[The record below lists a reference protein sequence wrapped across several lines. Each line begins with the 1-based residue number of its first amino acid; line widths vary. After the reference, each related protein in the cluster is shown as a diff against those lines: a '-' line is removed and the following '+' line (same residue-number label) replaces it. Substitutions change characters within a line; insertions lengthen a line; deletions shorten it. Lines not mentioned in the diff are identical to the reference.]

1 MNAYSPGADSPRAR
15 LLNDRANQLRSD
27 RHTHLRCHEM
37 HRIVLEVCVD
47 SVESAVAAV
56 NGGADRLEVCAN
68 IGVGGGTTPS
78 MGLLKAISSVVPHT
92 PLMLM
97 IRPRIGDFLYSG
109 SEFDVML
116 EDIRA
121 FKQLGT
127 ASGIVFG
134 ILDEAGEV
142 DVARSRKIV
151 EEASPLQVCF
161 HRAFDMTRA
170 AEEAYDMV
178 ASISGVTRILT
189 SGLSPSAPSSLPTL
203 CSLFR
208 YRSRPKA
215 DSRQGPKLLVG
226 SGINP
231 GTIQP
236 VLDALLSLGLE
247 EVHMSGGRWVEG
259 GMQFRRD
266 GMGMGAGR
274 QVEWSVWRTSEQAVR
289 EVREI
294 LDKATVH
301 AA

>member
-1 MNAYSPGADSPRAR
+1 
-15 LLNDRANQLRSD
+15 
-27 RHTHLRCHEM
+27 M

-92 PLMLM
+92 PLMVM

-121 FKQLGT
+121 FTQLGT

-134 ILDEAGEV
+134 ILDAAGEV

-151 EEASPLQVCF
+151 EEASPLQGTSLSTESDIAEARF
-161 HRAFDMTRA
+161 H
-170 AEEAYDMV
+170 Y
-178 ASISGVTRILT
+178 
-189 SGLSPSAPSSLPTL
+189 GLSPSAPSSLPTL

-266 GMGMGAGR
+266 GLGMGAGR